1 MRDLRHNLGLDLA
14 RAGAILAVL
23 FNHTAEWWL
32 GVSRQTEI
40 QGAFIGLAGVEVFF
54 SLSGFLI
61 GGILLRAIK
70 DGLGLAALKR
80 FWTRRW
86 MRTLPAYW
94 VVIIALNVLFGA
106 HDWHSLLFFQN
117 FVPSVK
123 WVPFASHTWSLVLE
137 EWFYLFMPVLLMGML
152 VLLGRR
158 WAEWAAPSVCVILII
173 ACTIG
178 RAAVGLA
185 PSPIWGPSPMI
196 NPLLRLDCAAW
207 GVLAAWLVRRE
218 PVSRKAAVGA
228 LLLGSTLLVV
238 LGQVWVMHFQA
249 ERLIPWGFN
258 VWGAAYESVHYSA
271 ETLAAAFL
279 VLGLQRLFPHGTG
292 LTARSVTA
300 AAQLSYAL
308 YLVHVPVIY
317 LCRHFGLDDT
327 THWKV
332 RPLIAMLI
340 VIVALLLRYAVE
352 LPMLAL
358 RDRVAPERHSRS
370 MASTG

>member
-1 MRDLRHNLGLDLA
+1 
-14 RAGAILAVL
+14 
-23 FNHTAEWWL
+23 
-32 GVSRQTEI
+32 
-40 QGAFIGLAGVEVFF
+40 
-54 SLSGFLI
+54 
-61 GGILLRAIK
+61 
-70 DGLGLAALKR
+70 
-80 FWTRRW
+80 
-86 MRTLPAYW
+86 
-94 VVIIALNVLFGA
+94 
-106 HDWHSLLFFQN
+106 
-117 FVPSVK
+117 
-123 WVPFASHTWSLVLE
+123 
-137 EWFYLFMPVLLMGML
+137 
-152 VLLGRR
+152 
-158 WAEWAAPSVCVILII
+158 
-173 ACTIG
+173 
-178 RAAVGLA
+178 
-185 PSPIWGPSPMI
+185 
-196 NPLLRLDCAAW
+196 
-207 GVLAAWLVRRE
+207 
-218 PVSRKAAVGA
+218 
-228 LLLGSTLLVV
+228 LVV